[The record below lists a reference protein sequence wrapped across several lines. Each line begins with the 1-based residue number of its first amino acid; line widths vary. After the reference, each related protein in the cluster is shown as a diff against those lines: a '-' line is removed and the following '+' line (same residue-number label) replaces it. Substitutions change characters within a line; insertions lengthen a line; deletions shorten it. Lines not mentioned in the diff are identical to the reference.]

1 MQKTAAAA
9 KIPAPKIPATVV
21 TGFLGAGKTTLIR
34 HLITHA
40 NGRRIALIVN
50 EFGEVGIDGELLKS
64 CGAPDCGEDDIIEL
78 ANGCLCCTVADDFLP
93 TLQKLLDRP
102 QPPTHIVIETSG
114 LALPKPLVQAFA
126 WPGIKTRTTVDGVIT
141 VVDAAAVAEGRFA
154 GDEDALAAQRAA
166 DPNLDHDNPLEE
178 LFEDQLGC
186 ADLVLLNKT
195 DLLDEGALDNVR
207 REIAAHLRQG
217 VKTLPISR
225 GEVAADILL
234 GLEAAAE
241 DDIAA
246 RKSHHDDE
254 DDHDHED
261 FFSFAVTL
269 PEQTS
274 PEALLDSLLPVIAE
288 HDILRVK
295 GFVAVADKQMRLVL
309 QGVGTRLSQYYDR
322 DWQSHEPR
330 ATRLVVIGKA
340 GLDEA
345 AIRAALA
352 AA

>member
-9 KIPAPKIPATVV
+9 NKIPATVV

-34 HLITHA
+34 HLITNA

-50 EFGEVGIDGELLKS
+50 EFGEMGIDGDLLKS
-64 CGAPDCGEDDIIEL
+64 CGAPDCSEDDIIEL

-102 QPPTHIVIETSG
+102 EPPTHIVIETSG

-126 WPGIKTRTTVDGVIT
+126 WPGIRSRTTVDGVIT

-154 GDEDALAAQRAA
+154 DDEEALAAQRAA
-166 DPNLDHDNPLEE
+166 DPSLDHDNPLEE

-186 ADLVLLNKT
+186 ADLVLLNKA

-207 REIAAHLRQG
+207 AEIAAHLRQG
-217 VKTLPISR
+217 VKTLSISK
-225 GEVAADILL
+225 GEIAADILL
-234 GLEAAAE
+234 GLRAAAE

-246 RKSHHDDE
+246 RKSHHDTE

-261 FFSFAVTL
+261 FFSFSVTL
-269 PEQTS
+269 PEQAS
-274 PEALLDSLLPVIAE
+274 PDALLDSLLPVIAD

-295 GFVAVADKQMRLVL
+295 GFVAVAGKKMRLVL
-309 QGVGTRLSQYYDR
+309 QGVGMRLSHYYDR
-322 DWQSHEPR
+322 DWHGHEPR
-330 ATRLVVIGKA
+330 ATRLVVIGQA

-352 AA
+352 AI

>member
-1 MQKTAAAA
+1 MQ
-9 KIPAPKIPATVV
+9 KIPATVV

-34 HLITHA
+34 HLITNA

-50 EFGEVGIDGELLKS
+50 EFGEVGIDGDLLKS
-64 CGAPDCGEDDIIEL
+64 CGAADCTEDDIVEL

-102 QPPTHIVIETSG
+102 NPPSHIVIETSG

-126 WPGIKTRTTVDGVIT
+126 WPGIKSRTTVDGVVT

-154 GDEDALAAQRAA
+154 DDEEALAEQRAA

-178 LFEDQLGC
+178 LFEDQLAC

-195 DLLDEGALDNVR
+195 DLLDEGALENVR
-207 REIAAHLRQG
+207 AEIGAHLRQG
-217 VKTLPISR
+217 VKSIAIAK
-225 GEVAADILL
+225 GEIAADILL
-234 GLEAAAE
+234 GVQAAAE
-241 DDIAA
+241 NDIDA

-261 FFSFAVTL
+261 FFSFAITL
-269 PEQTS
+269 PEQGS
-274 PEALLDSLLPVIAE
+274 PDALLDRLLPVIAD

-295 GFVAVADKQMRLVL
+295 GFVAVANKTMRLVL
-309 QGVGTRLSQYYDR
+309 QGVGARLSHYYDR
-322 DWQSHEPR
+322 DWSQDETR
-330 ATRLVVIGKA
+330 ATRLVVIGRA

-352 AA
+352 A

>member
-1 MQKTAAAA
+1 MQNTAAA
-9 KIPAPKIPATVV
+9 KISPAKIPATVV

-34 HLITHA
+34 HLITNA

-50 EFGEVGIDGELLKS
+50 EFGEMGIDGELLKS
-64 CGAPDCGEDDIIEL
+64 CGAAACTEDDIVEL

-102 QPPTHIVIETSG
+102 EPPTHIVIETSG

-126 WPGIKTRTTVDGVIT
+126 WPGIKNRTTVDGVIT

-154 GDEDALAAQRAA
+154 DDEAALAAQREA

-195 DLLDEGALDNVR
+195 DLLDDGALDNVR
-207 REIAAHLRQG
+207 SEITAHLRQG
-217 VKTLPISR
+217 VKTIAISR

-234 GLEAAAE
+234 GLQAAAE

-246 RKSHHDDE
+246 RKSHHDNE

-261 FFSFAVTL
+261 FFSFSVTL
-269 PEQTS
+269 PEQAS
-274 PEALLDSLLPVIAE
+274 PDALLDNLLPVIAD

-295 GFVAVADKQMRLVL
+295 GFVAVAGKAMRLVL
-309 QGVGTRLSQYYDR
+309 QGVGTRLSHYYDR
-322 DWQSHEPR
+322 DWRGGEDR

>member
-1 MQKTAAAA
+1 MQNTAAAA
-9 KIPAPKIPATVV
+9 NKIPATVV

-64 CGAPDCGEDDIIEL
+64 CGAPDCTEDDIVEL

-102 QPPTHIVIETSG
+102 NPPTHIVIETSG

-126 WPGIKTRTTVDGVIT
+126 WPGIKNRTTVDGVIT

-154 GDEDALAAQRAA
+154 DDEEALAAQRAA

-207 REIAAHLRQG
+207 AEIAAHLRQG
-217 VKTLPISR
+217 VKTLPIQR

-234 GLEAAAE
+234 GLQAAAE

-261 FFSFAVTL
+261 FFSFAITL
-269 PEQTS
+269 PEQAS
-274 PEALLDSLLPVIAE
+274 PEALLDNLLPVIAE

-295 GFVAVADKQMRLVL
+295 GFVAVAGKKMRLVL

-352 AA
+352 AV

>member
-9 KIPAPKIPATVV
+9 QTSTTKIPATVV

-64 CGAPDCGEDDIIEL
+64 CGAPDCTEDDIVEL

-154 GDEDALAAQRAA
+154 DDEEAVAAQREA

-207 REIAAHLRQG
+207 NEIAAHLRQG

-234 GLEAAAE
+234 GIQAAAE
-241 DDIAA
+241 DDINT
-246 RKSHHDDE
+246 RKSHHDNE

-269 PEQTS
+269 PEQAS

-295 GFVAVADKQMRLVL
+295 GFVAVANKTMRLVL

-352 AA
+352 AV